1 MEWFNLSTPSLP
13 EILFFAFGVSFGAV
27 VSPGPVTAAILSEAP
42 RGGWRVG
49 PLVATGH
56 TLLELIMAL
65 LISLGLTTGMATPVV
80 RKVIAICGGA
90 VLLWIGTSY
99 IHSAWKR
106 KVQLPHVESQ
116 LEKRSPLSLI
126 ALGMITTI
134 SNPFWYTWWVTV
146 AAGYLTQ
153 VVSMGYA
160 AISTFYLGHILADF
174 AWDTT
179 LSTATSASR
188 RWLTDSHYRLLIVL
202 TGGFMAYLG
211 VIFLRSAFT

>member
-1 MEWFNLSTPSLP
+1 MEWFNLSAQSLP
-13 EILFFAFGVSFGAV
+13 EILIFAFGMSFGAV

-56 TLLELIMAL
+56 TFLELLMVL
-65 LISLGLTTGMATPVV
+65 LISLGLSTGMATPIV
-80 RKVIAICGGA
+80 RNVIAIGGGI
-90 VLLWIGTSY
+90 VLLWIGISY
-99 IHSAWKR
+99 IYSAWKR
-106 KVQLPHVESQ
+106 KVQLPQVESQ
-116 LEKRSPLSLI
+116 SEKRSPLSLI

-153 VVSMGYA
+153 VVSMGYT

-188 RWLTDSHYRLLIVL
+188 RWLTDSRYRLLIIL

-211 VIFLRSAFT
+211 MIFLRSAFV

>member
-1 MEWFNLSTPSLP
+1 M
-13 EILFFAFGVSFGAV
+13 
-27 VSPGPVTAAILSEAP
+27 
-42 RGGWRVG
+42 G

-56 TLLELIMAL
+56 SLLELLMVL

-80 RKVIAICGGA
+80 RTVIAISGGI

-99 IHSAWKR
+99 IYSAWVR
-106 KVQLPHVESQ
+106 KARLPQVES
-116 LEKRSPLSLI
+116 LLAKRSPLSLI

-134 SNPFWYTWWVTV
+134 SNPFWYTWWITV

-153 VVSMGYA
+153 VLSMGYA
-160 AISTFYLGHILADF
+160 AISTFYLGILADF

-188 RWLTDSHYRLLIVL
+188 RWLTDSRYRLLIML
-202 TGGFMAYLG
+202 TGGFMVYLG
-211 VIFLRSAFT
+211 VIFLRSAFAL